1 MKPRTKAQREA
12 LELSLTLP
20 ALSARDR
27 LDALRC
33 YARIY
38 AGAKT
43 AWCSCCGH
51 VWESDLWN
59 GRREKDVCPH
69 CGARGKVVKSAG
81 KCKSDEKY
89 YASFVRV
96 VKGWQVIRTAIC
108 RRIVEKGDTEHI
120 WWTCD
125 EVFQRWMRPN
135 TIDVVI
141 GRGVRGLCGYYCDV
155 WNHDSAWTIRKEHY
169 RFELEGDVC
178 GRIELHPIVRRNGVK
193 AIRRDIGVK
202 DLLWGVMHDERA
214 EILAKGRQWEM
225 LKHMLAPSTS
235 SNVSRWWK
243 EIRVAM
249 RNGYR
254 IKDASLWVDM
264 VDMLH
269 KCGKDVRNPHY
280 ICPANLLEAHDAA
293 MMMNARRLDKI
304 AAQKAAG
311 EKDKA
316 DARILKDSELLSRYV
331 ERVSR
336 WLGVIIRGKGIEIRP
351 LQNIKEF
358 YEEGEAMHHCVF
370 RNGYYRKEGILILS
384 ARKAG
389 VRLETIEV
397 DTTRW
402 KIIQCRGRFNQ
413 DSSHHKEIMNLMEK
427 NMNKLRMAN

>member
-1 MKPRTKAQREA
+1 MNPRTKAQREA

-20 ALSARDR
+20 ALSARDKV
-27 LDALRC
+27 DAIRG
-33 YARIY
+33 YAHIY

-51 VWESDLWN
+51 VWESDLWT
-59 GRREKDVCPH
+59 RTKEKDVCPH

-81 KCKSDEKY
+81 KRVSDEKY
-89 YASFVRV
+89 YVSFVRV

-108 RRIVEKGDTEHI
+108 TRVVEKGDYNI
-120 WWTCD
+120 YWTIN

-141 GRGVRGLCGYYCDV
+141 GRGVYGCTFYCDQ
-155 WNHDSAWTIRKEHY
+155 WKHDSLWSIRKDHY
-169 RFELEGDVC
+169 RYGLEGDIC
-178 GRIELHPIVRRNGVK
+178 GKVELHPIVRRNGVK
-193 AIRRDIGVK
+193 AIRREIGVK
-202 DLLWGVMHDERA
+202 DLLWSVMHDERA
-214 EILAKGRQWEM
+214 EILAKGKQWAM

-235 SNVSRWWK
+235 RDVSKWWG

-249 RNGYR
+249 RNGYH
-254 IKDASLWVDM
+254 IKDASLWIDM
-264 VDMLH
+264 VEMLH
-269 KCGKDVRNPHY
+269 DCGKDTRNPHY
-280 ICPANLLEAHDAA
+280 ICPGDLHGAHDAV
-293 MMMNARRLDKI
+293 MMMNARRMDKI
-304 AAQKAAG
+304 AAQRAAT

-316 DARILKDSELLSRYV
+316 DARILKDGELLSRYV

-336 WLGVIIRGKGIEIRP
+336 WLGVIIKGKGIEIRP
-351 LQNIKEF
+351 LQSIKEF

-370 RNGYYRKEGILILS
+370 RNGYYKKDGILILS

-397 DTTRW
+397 DTKAWR
-402 KIIQCRGRFNQ
+402 ILQCRGRFNQ
-413 DSSHHKEIMNLMEK
+413 DSAHHKAILSLMEK